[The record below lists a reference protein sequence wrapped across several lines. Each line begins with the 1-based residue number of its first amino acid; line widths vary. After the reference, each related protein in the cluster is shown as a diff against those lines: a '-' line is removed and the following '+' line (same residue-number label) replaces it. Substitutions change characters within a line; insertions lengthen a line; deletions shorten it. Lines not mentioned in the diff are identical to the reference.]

1 MNLQEFLNQN
11 IVEGMTKEVV
21 VSDRL
26 KDANGELYKFKIK
39 AMSSK
44 EFDVIRNSCTKIKKG
59 GAIELDDSKLN
70 CQVLLSSVIYP
81 NFKDVESLNKLGCVT
96 PEQYIHKV
104 LLAGEV
110 YTLVKEIQNLSGLDK
125 DIQELKEEVKN

>member
-26 KDANGELYKFKIK
+26 KDENGELYKFKIK

-44 EFDVIRNSCTKIKKG
+44 EFDTIRNSCTKIKKS
-59 GAIELDDSKLN
+59 GAIELDDNKLN

-110 YTLVKEIQNLSGLDK
+110 YTLVKEIQNLSGIDK